1 MMHSTKKM
9 PQLQQQTIVIV
20 GPTASGK
27 SAIAI
32 ALAATHNGE
41 VISADSRQIYR
52 GLDIGSGKEPGHITT
67 FTDAHGRTRRAYL
80 SDGIR
85 HHMIDIVHP
94 TTIYSAAKFVK
105 KARRIHAD
113 ICARGKTP
121 IVCGGT
127 MFWAQAFVEGAAFP
141 SVPPQ
146 PHLRATLRDL
156 LPDALL
162 EKLHTVDPI
171 YATIV
176 DARNPVRIIR
186 AIEIATV
193 LGAVPH
199 TVPSA
204 PIANTLILTVS
215 PPRAILYER
224 IEKRMDA
231 WFTEGIFDE
240 IVHAHTALRIPWS
253 RLEQFGLEYKW
264 CTRYVRGQVSF
275 VTMRDNT
282 LRDLKNYAKRQET
295 WLRRWERANPHLIR
309 IRTIDDAQRAVAQ
322 SRIHT

>member
-1 MMHSTKKM
+1 M
-9 PQLQQQTIVIV
+9 QQQTIAVV

-27 SAIAI
+27 STIAI
-32 ALAATHNGE
+32 ALAATYDGE

-52 GLDIGSGKEPGHITT
+52 GLDIGSGKEPGHTQT
-67 FTDAHGRTRRAYL
+67 FTDAHGRTRHAYL
-80 SDGIR
+80 SSGIR
-85 HHMIDIVHP
+85 HHMIDVVHP

-113 ICARGKTP
+113 ICARDKMP

-127 MFWAQAFVEGAAFP
+127 MFWAQAFVEGTVFP

-146 PHLRATLRDL
+146 PRLRATLRDL
-156 LPDALL
+156 SPDALL
-162 EKLHTVDPI
+162 EKLRAVDPV

-176 DARNPVRIIR
+176 DTHNPARIIR
-186 AIEIATV
+186 AIEIATT
-193 LGAVPH
+193 LGAVPP

-204 PIANTLILTVS
+204 PITDALILAVS

-231 WFTEGIFDE
+231 WFAEGIFDE
-240 IVHAHTALRIPWS
+240 IVRAHTTLRVPWS

-275 VTMRDNT
+275 ATMRDNT

-295 WLRRWERANPHLIR
+295 WLRRWERTTPHIVR
-309 IRTIDDAQRAVAQ
+309 IRTVADARRAVTH